1 MHDIK
6 RLDSRQLHYKL
17 LSLLYNLFFDIILL
31 ITPSSRWRLRG
42 FFMLLF
48 TPGPTP
54 VPESVRLAM
63 ATPTLH
69 HRTPEFEEIF
79 KETREELFKLFAT
92 DEVIMLASTG
102 TGAMESAVT
111 NLCHD
116 TLLSINS
123 GKFGERFGKIALAH
137 GLKNVEIKHEWD
149 TPATVEEVVDAVKA
163 NPSVDAIAIQISES
177 AGGLRHPVEEIAKAV
192 KEINSD
198 IMIIADGIT
207 AVGVERIDVT
217 HIDCLIAGSQKALM
231 LPPGLAILGLSN
243 KAVERVGSGEG
254 YYFNLASEIKKQR
267 QNTTAYTAATTLIIG
282 LRAVLQEIDTKCG
295 INKLFCD
302 TARRAKA
309 TRFAL
314 EALGLHSYPQTPA
327 RSMTTI
333 DDENAKEIRDLLKTD
348 FGVNIAGG
356 QDHLKGKIFRI
367 NQMGLIEPYEMVAVV
382 TAVELAL
389 AKLGRRDFDG
399 TASRVFH
406 EEYFKLVLNKEDK

>member
-1 MHDIK
+1 
-6 RLDSRQLHYKL
+6 
-17 LSLLYNLFFDIILL
+17 
-31 ITPSSRWRLRG
+31 
-42 FFMLLF
+42 MLLF

-69 HRTPEFEEIF
+69 HRTPEFEAIF
-79 KETREELFKLFAT
+79 KETRELLFNLFAT
-92 DEVIMLASTG
+92 DEVVMLASSG
-102 TGAMESAVT
+102 TGAMEAAVT

-123 GKFGERFGKIALAH
+123 GKFGERFGKIALAS

-149 TPATVEEVVDAVKA
+149 TPATAEEVVEALKA
-163 NPSVDAIAIQISES
+163 NPQADALAIQISES
-177 AGGLRHPVEEIAKAV
+177 AGGLRHPVEEIAAAVKAV
-192 KEINSD
+192 NPN

-207 AVGVERIDVT
+207 AVGVERIDVSN
-217 HIDCLIAGSQKALM
+217 IDCLIAGSQKALM

-243 KAVERVGSGEG
+243 AAIEKIGEG
-254 YYFNLASEIKKQR
+254 KGYYLNLASEIKKQR

-282 LRAVLQEIDTKCG
+282 LREVLNQIEANGGTG
-295 INKLFCD
+295 KLYCD

-314 EALGLHSYPQTPA
+314 EALGLHSYPKTPA

-333 DDENAKEIRDLLKTD
+333 DDENASEIRTLLKTD
-348 FGVNIAGG
+348 FGVNVAGG

-367 NQMGLIEPYEMVAVV
+367 NQMGLIEPYEMVWVV
-382 TAVELAL
+382 NAVELAL

-399 TASRVFH
+399 TASRVFN
-406 EEYFKLVLNKEDK
+406 EEFFKSMLKKEEK